1 MLTISLKKNK
11 KKHEQ
16 QQGKNHSW
24 EHSDSSQYEFSGS
37 NFKIVFKL
45 TLAANLEPKFSIQNI
60 LNELCY
66 VICELCI

>member
-1 MLTISLKKNK
+1 MNESKGKTIPENTRILLSM
-11 KKHEQ
+11 
-16 QQGKNHSW
+16 
-24 EHSDSSQYEFSGS
+24 
-37 NFKIVFKL
+37 NFQVVTSKIVFKL